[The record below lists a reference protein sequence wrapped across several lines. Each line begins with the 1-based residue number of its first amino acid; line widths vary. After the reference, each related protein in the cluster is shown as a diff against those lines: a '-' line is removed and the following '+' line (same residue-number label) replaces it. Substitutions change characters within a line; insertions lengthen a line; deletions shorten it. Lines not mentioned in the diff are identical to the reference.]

1 MVYVLYEQ
9 YNTMRYTNDAHIRL
23 FLYDTHEAEPVQ
35 PNIPELEEEPQPE
48 PVVYK
53 PAIPASTGLRP
64 MDRWDSMAAELSNPE
79 DEPPVQRQRLSVL
92 IRENHEL

>member
-1 MVYVLYEQ
+1 M
-9 YNTMRYTNDAHIRL
+9 
-23 FLYDTHEAEPVQ
+23 HEAEPVQ
-35 PNIPELEEEPQPE
+35 PNIPELVEEPQPE

-79 DEPPVQRQRLSVL
+79 DESPVQRQRLSVL
-92 IRENHEL
+92 IRENLEL